1 MKKCVI
7 CGKEFVPRNQ
17 CQKTCSGECS
27 IENKRRKDKIR
38 KQGTAQKPAI
48 LTCPNCGK
56 EFRQNVT
63 TQIYC
68 SDKCRNEYNKKRY
81 LDEYHA
87 KAKGKSE
94 TKICAQC
101 GQEFITTN
109 GSQKY
114 CSAVCCE
121 EYWGRNV
128 KTRKLTCKNCGE
140 KFTDVYAAKYCSKK
154 CRNEAIKKEQAKQAM
169 AKATSEKVKTI
180 EDWTRE
186 ACECNMDYGTYR
198 GLIEQC
204 GRTYEELKATAD
216 SRAAKYHAHAG
227 KSSKNAC
234 DSGYGRK
241 VG

>member
-68 SDKCRNEYNKKRY
+68 SDKCRSAHERAKRPKKP
-81 LDEYHA
+81 LEP
-87 KAKGKSE
+87 KL
-94 TKICAQC
+94 CAQC
-101 GQEFITTN
+101 GQEFIPKTST
-109 GSQKY
+109 QRY
-114 CSAVCCE
+114 CSKVCCE
-121 EYWGRNV
+121 EYWGRRV
-128 KTRKLTCKNCGE
+128 VVHTMTCKNCGE
-140 KFTDVYAAKYCSKK
+140 KFTDVYRAKYCSKK

-169 AKATSEKVKTI
+169 AKATGEKVKTI
-180 EDWTRE
+180 ADWTRE
-186 ACECNMDYGTYR
+186 ARECNLDYGTYR

-216 SRAAKYHAHAG
+216 SRAAKLHAHAG

-234 DSGYGRK
+234 DSSYGVK
-241 VG
+241 VS